1 MALVGFDK
9 DEVIDFVP
17 EFCNNRD
24 SDNPCII
31 KLKFVP
37 YSKVMKYARLIAERT
52 KNTNS
57 SVKIAEVG
65 QGVQRKQFCESVE
78 SVEGYS
84 IGGRDVT
91 DASEFYDVADTDLVI
106 EIIKAMESQARL
118 TEGQLKNL

>member
-9 DEVIDFVP
+9 DEVIDYVP

-37 YSKVMKYARLIAERT
+37 YSKVQRYARLIAERT

-57 SVKIAEVG
+57 SVKIAEAS
-65 QGVQRKQFCESVE
+65 QGVQRKQFCDSVD
-78 SVEGYS
+78 SIEGYS
-84 IGGRDVT
+84 IGDKEIT
-91 DASEFYDVADTDLVI
+91 DAGEFYDVADTDLVI
-106 EIIKAMESQARL
+106 EIIKAMESQVRL